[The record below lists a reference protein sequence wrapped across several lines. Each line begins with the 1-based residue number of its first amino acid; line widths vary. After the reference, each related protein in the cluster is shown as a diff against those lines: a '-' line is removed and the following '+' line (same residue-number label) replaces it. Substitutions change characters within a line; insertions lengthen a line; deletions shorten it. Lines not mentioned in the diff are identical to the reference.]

1 MSIDATTPNVPVDES
16 DKDLFGRLFSTWA
29 QKRRRN
35 LLRTVYYEGKNAL
48 KDFGIAVPPQMQSA
62 FTPLQWIAKGVH
74 AVTGRSEFEGFVS
87 PTGDA
92 DPFEMAG
99 LLAENH
105 FYEEFPQATKSS
117 AIHACAFVTV
127 TDGDV
132 QSGEPDV
139 LYLARAADMSA
150 AVWDRRR
157 RSLAG
162 FLSIIDTN
170 DMGATEMVFYTP
182 EWVYSLV
189 KVAGAWRASKR
200 ANRLDEVQVARLA
213 FEPELNRPFGHSR
226 ITRTSM
232 GLTDAGVRTM
242 LRNEVSAEFYSADK
256 YWLFG
261 ADVTKFIGD
270 DKWSALMGRMN
281 AVDVDT
287 AAGDKVDIQRFSG
300 SSPQP
305 HIEQMRLIQ
314 SLFADDQDL
323 DVKYADSSN
332 PSSAD
337 AIYAAKEDLIVKV
350 RNANR
355 IWGYGAVKAFQLGVQ
370 LRDGKGMTDEL
381 RSLSAQFTDPA
392 IVSPSARADAFSK
405 LATNVDGFGT
415 SEVGMEYAGLSR
427 DQIIRFKAEQQR
439 AGASSRI
446 AELVEA
452 AQGARTDQGEQQ
464 STSADALNDA
474 NVLKA
479 KADALGILRRAGVEG
494 TNAAQLAG
502 LDGVRFVPG
511 DPITIRSKEE

>member
-1 MSIDATTPNVPVDES
+1 MSYGDTTIPVVPVDGA
-16 DKDLFGRLFSTWA
+16 DKDLFARLFSTWS

-92 DPFEMAG
+92 DPFGMAG

-117 AIHACAFVTV
+117 AIHACAFITV

-132 QSGEPDV
+132 QSGEPEV

-162 FLSIIDTN
+162 FLSIIDAA
-170 DMGATEMVFYTP
+170 DSDPTEMVFYTP

-189 KVAGAWRASKR
+189 KASSGWRASKR
-200 ANRLDEVQVARLA
+200 ANRLGEVQVARLA

-232 GLTDAGVRTM
+232 GLTDAGVRTL
-242 LRNEVSAEFYSADK
+242 LRSEVSAEFYSADK

-270 DKWSALMGRMN
+270 DKWNALMGRMN

-287 AAGDKVDIQRFSG
+287 AAGDKVDIQRFTG

-305 HIEQMRLIQ
+305 HADQMRLIQ
-314 SLFADDQDL
+314 SMFADDQDL

-350 RNANR
+350 RTANR
-355 IWGYGAVKAFQLGVQ
+355 TWGYGAVKAFQLGVQ

-381 RSLSAQFTDPA
+381 RALSAQFTDPA

-405 LATNVDGFGT
+405 LSTNIDGFGNST
-415 SEVGMEYAGLSR
+415 VGMKYAGLPLE
-427 DQIIRFKAEQQR
+427 DIAQFKAEQDR
-439 AGASSRI
+439 VDSASRLTLL
-446 AELVEA
+446 AEA
-452 AQGARTDQGEQQ
+452 ARGLRNGDSSSGGGVSAGESGSDASGAVP
-464 STSADALNDA
+464 TS
-474 NVLKA
+474 
-479 KADALGILRRAGVEG
+479 
-494 TNAAQLAG
+494 G
-502 LDGVRFVPG
+502 LPV
-511 DPITIRSKEE
+511 

>member
-1 MSIDATTPNVPVDES
+1 VTFIDTTIPIVPVDEA
-16 DKDLFGRLFSTWA
+16 DKDLFGRLFSTWS

-62 FTPLQWIAKGVH
+62 YTPLQWIAKGVH

-87 PTGDA
+87 PSGDA
-92 DPFEMAG
+92 DPFGMAG
-99 LLAENH
+99 VLAENH

-162 FLSIIDTN
+162 FLSIIDTD

-189 KVAGAWRASKR
+189 KSSTGWRASKR

-232 GLTDAGVRTM
+232 GLTDAAVRTL
-242 LRNEVSAEFYSADK
+242 LRAEVSAEFYSADK

-261 ADVTKFIGD
+261 ADVTKFIGG

-281 AVDVDT
+281 AIDT
-287 AAGDKVDIQRFSG
+287 DGEENINIQRFTG

-305 HIEQMRLIQ
+305 HADQMRLIQ
-314 SLFADDQDL
+314 SMFADDQDL
-323 DVKYADSSN
+323 DVKFADSSN

-350 RNANR
+350 RSANR
-355 IWGYGAVKAFQLGVQ
+355 TWGYGAVKAFQLGVR
-370 LRDGKGMTDEL
+370 LRGGEMTDEL
-381 RSLSAQFTDPA
+381 RAMSAQFTDPA

-405 LATNVDGFGT
+405 LATAIPGFGT
-415 SEVGMEYAGLSR
+415 STVGMKFAGLPLE
-427 DQIIRFKAEQQR
+427 DITQFKAEELR
-439 AGASSRI
+439 AGSASRLSLL
-446 AELVEA
+446 AEA
-452 AQGARTDQGEQQ
+452 ARGLRNDGNSGAGGGVQAGE
-464 STSADALNDA
+464 SGSDAVGA
-474 NVLKA
+474 V
-479 KADALGILRRAGVEG
+479 
-494 TNAAQLAG
+494 AAAG
-502 LDGVRFVPG
+502 LP
-511 DPITIRSKEE
+511 E